1 MTDIIGG
8 IMNLQTNNS
17 DNISVRFTHLHPSDH
32 SIDYVRQELSGFK
45 DMLPEKS
52 VVQAAFT
59 RQKDSVKATLKVFTP
74 AGGLFTTASGQS
86 IADVCRQLVNHLSR
100 RADRWKK
107 RRHGRTRSRF
117 DQRVEVVA

>member
-1 MTDIIGG
+1 
-8 IMNLQTNNS
+8 MNLETNNN

-32 SIDYVRQELSGFK
+32 SIDYVRHELSGFK

-52 VVQAAFT
+52 VIQAVFS

-86 IADVCRQLVNHLSR
+86 IAEVCRQLVNHLSR

-107 RRHGRTRSRF
+107 RRHARVRVRYDNRT
-117 DQRVEVVA
+117 EVVA